1 MPVTWLGFTA
11 LAFPIERMKL
21 TGTPNPAL
29 IPADPN
35 KSPSLDENAACEECG
50 QFGAV
55 ELGGRKLCMDCYQK
69 GGSCCPEFGKDDLWT
84 FLD

>member
-1 MPVTWLGFTA
+1 M
-11 LAFPIERMKL
+11 
-21 TGTPNPAL
+21 
-29 IPADPN
+29 
-35 KSPSLDENAACEECG
+35 DENAACEECG